1 MWQAAWLPWAA
12 PGTVAGR
19 LAAVGRV
26 TGSVAGRLAAVGR
39 VTGSVAG
46 RVRSIT
52 FACDVGKSELCA
64 GGTLEWSCAKHCP
77 VGATACQMMLRAA
90 GLTGTIPSAIADLSC
105 ASLLTVVC
113 APSRASGRGTRPHIR
128 PRPIPYRADLV

>member
-1 MWQAAWLPWAA
+1 
-12 PGTVAGR
+12 
-19 LAAVGRV
+19 
-26 TGSVAGRLAAVGR
+26 
-39 VTGSVAG
+39 VAG
-46 RVRSIT
+46 RVGSIT

-105 ASLLTVVC
+105 ASLLTVVY
-113 APSRASGRGTRPHIR
+113 APGRAYGQADPVPRRSSVTLACMRRSTLRTPIGTVLGGMR
-128 PRPIPYRADLV
+128 YQ